1 MRDERPGSP
10 GDLQPSSRDDPQPVS
25 HGHPQSPPGMP
36 RGRGIP
42 GEIGWKPDPA
52 DVDYSGGPDGPGEGS
67 GTPHG
72 PGRQGGPG
80 RGGSGPGLVL
90 RLVSIV
96 PFLVGGVVGVIA
108 LVGWAF
114 LFIFGAGDQET
125 IWAWA
130 SGRPAGE
137 VVTQVALVLLL
148 GMGAMAV
155 TVGAMWAGLHG
166 FTAGSGMAFWTAVQV
181 VFGLLVIGMVALDRL
196 AANVAEDVGLGS
208 AEWWLL
214 FAVVALGLVAARLRA
229 RAARPQDV
237 RRDGR
242 DAAG

>member
-1 MRDERPGSP
+1 
-10 GDLQPSSRDDPQPVS
+10 
-25 HGHPQSPPGMP
+25 MP
-36 RGRGIP
+36 DGRGIP

-52 DVDYSGGPDGPGEGS
+52 DVDRSGGPDRPGEGS
-67 GTPHG
+67 VTPDG
-72 PGRQGGPG
+72 PGRPGASG
-80 RGGSGPGLVL
+80 RGGSGPGPVL

-114 LFIFGAGDQET
+114 LFVFGAGDQET

-148 GMGAMAV
+148 GMGAMAL

-166 FTAGSGMAFWTAVQV
+166 FTVGSGVVFWTSVQM
-181 VFGLLVIGMVALDRL
+181 VFGLLAIGMVAMDRL
-196 AANVAEDVGLGS
+196 VPDVAEDAGLGT

-214 FAVVALGLVAARLRA
+214 FAMVALGLVAARLRA

-242 DAAG
+242 AAAG